1 VDIEGT
7 IRAAARLALAEETGR
22 AALMGREETLNL
34 GELAMKRKSVGSRHS
49 PGAVDWVKAALRH
62 ASEIKRLLT
71 GLGVGVLSVEL
82 VGRSPDGGGADLRV
96 VFDDDWEPLDEGWGP
111 EDTMAAI
118 FNALES
124 RGYRHVPGTS
134 GFDGGSTAF
143 VKGGLSFNFISS
155 PPPS

>member
-1 VDIEGT
+1 MNIEGT
-7 IRAAARLALAEETGR
+7 IRAAARQALAEEAGR
-22 AALMGREETLNL
+22 AARRPRHGVSREE
-34 GELAMKRKSVGSRHS
+34 
-49 PGAVDWVKAALRH
+49 AAPY

-82 VGRSPDGGGADLRV
+82 AVVGRRRDDGGVDLRI
-96 VFDDDWEPLDEGWGP
+96 VFDEDWEPLDEGWSP
-111 EDTMAAI
+111 ENSMTAM

-143 VKGGLSFNFISS
+143 VKDGVLFDFIS
-155 PPPS
+155 PPPPS